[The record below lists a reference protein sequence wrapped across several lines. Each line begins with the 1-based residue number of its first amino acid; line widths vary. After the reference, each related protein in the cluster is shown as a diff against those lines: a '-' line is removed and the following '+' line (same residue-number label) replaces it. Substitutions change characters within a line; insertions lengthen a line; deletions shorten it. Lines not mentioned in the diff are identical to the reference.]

1 MSARTASGRAFG
13 WLSIIRLGLV
23 QTALGAIVVLTTS
36 TLNRVMV
43 IELALPAVVPGALV
57 GLHYAIQLLRPRLGY
72 GSDMSL
78 RRTPWILGGMAI
90 LAIGGIGAALATAW
104 AASDP
109 IAGIALAV
117 VAFALIGIGVGAAG
131 VALLALLAT
140 RVEPRRRP
148 AAASIVWLMMIA
160 GFVVTATTAGHFLDP
175 FSTARLVAVAAVVSL
190 VAFIVA
196 VLAVAGVEGPGA
208 AGPDLVDPSPR
219 PRFRA
224 ALAEVWSEP
233 ATRRFTIFI
242 FVSMLAFSGQD
253 LILEP
258 FAGAIFGLTPGESTR
273 LSGVQNA
280 GVFIGMVAVAL
291 AGSAIGGNR
300 FGSMRAWTIIGC
312 AASALALIGL
322 AAAGFVGA
330 GWPLRE
336 SVFVLGLANGM
347 FAVAAI
353 ATMMTLASAN
363 GGAREG
369 VRMGLWGAG
378 QAIAFGLGG
387 FLGTA
392 AVDVAR
398 LVLGAPREAYASVF
412 AVEALLFLASGLLAA
427 RIGDQGARAVR
438 RVQPVPQRA
447 VSGR

>member
-1 MSARTASGRAFG
+1 MTNRPAFG

-57 GLHYAIQLLRPRLGY
+57 GVHYAIQLLRPRLGHS
-72 GSDMSL
+72 SDMSP

-90 LAIGGIGAALATAW
+90 LAIGGVGAALATAW
-104 AASDP
+104 AATNP

-117 VAFALIGIGVGAAG
+117 AAFVLIGIGVGAAG
-131 VALLALLAT
+131 VSLLALLAT
-140 RVEPRRRP
+140 RVEAQRRP

-160 GFVVTATTAGHFLDP
+160 GFVITATGAGHFLDP
-175 FSTARLVAVAAVVSL
+175 FSTTRL
-190 VAFIVA
+190 
-196 VLAVAGVEGPGA
+196 LAVAGVVSLIAFAVTMVAVAGIEGPGA
-208 AGPDLVDPSPR
+208 APIAPETR
-219 PRFRA
+219 PIHQASFRD
-224 ALAEVWSEP
+224 ALSDVWSEP

-273 LSGVQNA
+273 LSGIQNA
-280 GVFIGMVAVAL
+280 GVFVGMIAVAL
-291 AGSAIGGNR
+291 AGSARI
-300 FGSMRAWTIIGC
+300 GSMRVWTAIGC
-312 AASALALIGL
+312 IASAAALL
-322 AAAGFVGA
+322 SLMAAGFVGA
-330 GWPLRE
+330 GWPLRN
-336 SVFVLGLANGM
+336 SVFLLGLANGM

-353 ATMMTLASAN
+353 AMMMTLAGA

-387 FLGTA
+387 FLGTV

-398 LVLGAPREAYASVF
+398 LVTGSPRDAYAIVF
-412 AVEALLFLASGLLAA
+412 CSEALLFLAAGLLAA
-427 RIGDQGARAVR
+427 RIGRPDSGCARP
-438 RVQPVPQRA
+438 VQPPVAQLA
-447 VSGR
+447 VSRR